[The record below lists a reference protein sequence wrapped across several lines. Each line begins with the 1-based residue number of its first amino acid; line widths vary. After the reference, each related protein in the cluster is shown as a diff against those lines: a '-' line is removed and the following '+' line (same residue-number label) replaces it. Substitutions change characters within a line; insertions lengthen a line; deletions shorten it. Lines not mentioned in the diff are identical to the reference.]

1 MARYV
6 VLWLHAIITLFALLA
21 SAQAQSAAENKSSS
35 LSSSWMDL
43 NSQAHAFLQG
53 RQVDSTCTNDRP
65 CEDGSCC
72 HGRSGFCGRTPE
84 HCAAGVCVSNC
95 DAKADCGI
103 GADPVGKTC
112 PLNVCCGKW
121 GYCGTTANF
130 CGDGCQSNCP
140 QPGPKMLSEG
150 DVDELVIG
158 YLEAW
163 NFVDDAGCAKRKADW
178 VPVGQLTHLNVA
190 FYYIEPGTFAIDR
203 MPGVPPSAYNQLV
216 DLKEKAPGLKVWLA
230 IGGWTFSDNNTVTQP
245 LWNEVSKNA
254 ANRNKFISGLIK
266 FMSDQGYDG
275 VDLDWEY
282 PGAGDRGGKQEDVD
296 NFVHLVKDI
305 RRAFDLQAT
314 ASGHSWGLS
323 FTAPTSYW
331 YMRWFD
337 LKGLMEAVDWVNLM
351 TYDIHGSWDSPENQV
366 GNIVLAHTNLT
377 EIEDA
382 LNLFWRN
389 DVPANR
395 INLGIGFYGRTYKLV
410 DGNCRTPGC
419 KFIEGGTPGPCTDTS
434 GVLSYNEISAI
445 RKEFNINPV
454 YDKTAGV
461 KYMHYNRDQWLSYDD
476 EETIRDKVE
485 YASSKG
491 LRGLFVWAIDQD
503 DDDHT
508 AMSAIVP
515 PGKFDKRNG
524 VGTNGNFKPATGSC
538 SWSPCSNS
546 PKCSKSGTVA
556 NGHDIKCKNGGR
568 KVLCCPLDAQPDP
581 RTCRWEVGTNNAF
594 LKTFGL
600 CGKPNCHDDEVLVA
614 TSDQHY
620 WENGSDEAC
629 NFGSAEPKYCCQG
642 KRGGKDVC
650 APSDR
655 CINILLMESDPS
667 LACPQGRKKFATS
680 GGKCGTASPRQS
692 VTTWCCEA
700 EVETKNCFWTPEG
713 KDKLNFGDSCSNLR
727 ECPPNYVEI
736 GEDTAAAAG
745 SYSQLPDCIPPGP
758 CNDIYDDFFDFIFG
772 PNSCKPSWGKPVPRK
787 LCCPA
792 NDLNIGLDFLPVP
805 LEYLFDYEGQ
815 DPPDDAITTY
825 QIDIDASGDLANDAR
840 DANSNAFG
848 WHIIS
853 GPPGEV
859 TSFDR
864 RDGSHW
870 LLFGCDKEM
879 HEDHTHTVKAVCTD
893 ESDGSNCD
901 HIFRDGVATTVVQMP
916 KGCGPGKYA
925 IAVSMEPASPDE
937 DIHENPAVTHELFK
951 RLEKRGITKP
961 RVYDFTFN
969 YDYSPIVKR
978 GDPNKRI
985 RIDYSDDAGYWA
997 NIVSAPPGRPIGSR
1011 SEHMAWKRE
1020 QQVEV
1025 ERDHGGSWESY
1036 LDHKWRLDRRSTPEH
1051 QLHELHE
1058 RWFSSALGDWLNAM
1072 QHVDESYEVFK
1083 RSISDNVEWTL
1094 FEWGPKIC
1102 QLGGYPT
1109 EMYLKMWAEIDYE
1122 VEAVAMLNLIGDF
1135 GDLNSWKESHVHF
1148 RTKGDVE
1155 ASLNVLAFAKISFNS
1170 DEIELFGMERFG
1182 ATFGIPGLVTVG
1194 PNFKIMARLD
1204 GEASLHTEAKIS
1216 MKVAS
1221 WDYTQQYPNR
1231 EQVEQD
1237 KPEEND
1243 KAEAKQMKDAPA
1255 GTGFDEPKFHADI
1268 EVKGRLTLTLTPK
1281 VIFGI
1286 QWKVDVPDVSVEV
1299 GIKSFATV
1307 HASAGASVDTGDT
1320 SAQLRAC
1327 WGIDC
1332 GYTLYAS
1339 VNAPTLF
1346 GYHLSQYWPLASDA
1360 RPIHDECVEVELW
1373 DGTNDCDNCPGVNT
1387 RRRRSISDL
1396 GGLEAITLTS
1406 EADLNRKRYRRE
1418 LSAVEAISPV
1428 NYVAAFD
1435 PKLS

>member
-1 MARYV
+1 MGVKMARHL
-6 VLWLHAIITLFALLA
+6 VLWLCAVITLFSLA
-21 SAQAQSAAENKSSS
+21 SAQEPAENKST
-35 LSSSWMDL
+35 SSWLDL
-43 NSQAHAFLQG
+43 GLQPPALQG
-53 RQVDSTCTNDRP
+53 RQLDSTCSNDRP
-65 CEDGSCC
+65 CADGSCC

-84 HCAAGVCVSNC
+84 HCAPGVCVSNC
-95 DAKADCGI
+95 DAKAECGE
-103 GADPVGKTC
+103 GADPVGKEC

-140 QPGPKMLSEG
+140 QPGPSMLSEG
-150 DVDELVIG
+150 DVDELVIA
-158 YLEAW
+158 YVEAW
-163 NFVDDAGCAKRKADW
+163 NFDDGAGCAKRSANW
-178 VPVGQLTHLNVA
+178 IPVGQITHLNVA
-190 FYYIEPGTFAIDR
+190 FYYIQPVTFAIDR
-203 MPGVPPSAYNQLV
+203 MPGVPASAYNQLV
-216 DLKEKAPGLKVWLA
+216 DLKEKAPGLKIWLA
-230 IGGWTFSDNNTVTQP
+230 IGGWTFSDNQTVTQP
-245 LWNEVSKNA
+245 LWNEVSRTEG
-254 ANRNKFISGLIK
+254 NRAKFISGLIK

-282 PGAGDRGGKQEDVD
+282 PGAGDRGGKQEDVE

-305 RRAFDLQAT
+305 RRAFDLQVT
-314 ASGHSWGLS
+314 STGHGWGLS

-337 LKGLMEAVDWVNLM
+337 LKGLMQAVDWVNLM
-351 TYDIHGSWDSPENQV
+351 TYDIHGSWDSPENQI

-419 KFIEGGTPGPCTDTS
+419 NFIKGGTPGPCTDTE

-445 RKEFNINPV
+445 RKEFNVNPV
-454 YDKTAGV
+454 HDKTAGV
-461 KYMHYNRDQWLSYDD
+461 KYMHYNKDQWLSYDD
-476 EETIRDKVE
+476 AETIKSKVDF
-485 YASSKG
+485 ASSHG

-508 AMSAIVP
+508 ALNAIVP
-515 PGKFDKRNG
+515 PGKFDKQNG

-538 SWSPCSNS
+538 AWSACGNS
-546 PKCSKSGTVA
+546 PKCTKTGTVA

-581 RTCRWEVGTNNAF
+581 KTCRWEVGDVNPILNPISF
-594 LKTFGL
+594 LLGL
-600 CGKPNCHDDEVLVA
+600 CGKPDCEDDEVLIA

-620 WENGSDEAC
+620 WAFGGDQAC
-629 NFGSAEPKYCCQG
+629 NFGSAEPKYCCKG

-650 APSDR
+650 APSGK
-655 CINILLMESDPS
+655 CTNILLMEHDPS
-667 LACPQGRKKFATS
+667 LGCPQGRKKVTTS
-680 GGKCGTASPRQS
+680 AGKCGASMVPRQS
-692 VTTWCCEA
+692 VMPWCCES
-700 EVETKNCFWTPEG
+700 EVITKNCFWTPQG
-713 KDKLNFGDSCSNLR
+713 TNKLDMGDNCNKITS
-727 ECPPNYVEI
+727 CPPNYVEI
-736 GEDTAAAAG
+736 GEDTVAEAS
-745 SYSQLPDCIPPGP
+745 SYSQIPDCIPPGP
-758 CNDIYDDFFDFIFG
+758 CTGIYDDLLDFIFG
-772 PNSCKPSWGKPVPRK
+772 PDSCKPSWGKPVPRK
-787 LCCPA
+787 FCCPA

-805 LEYLFDYEGQ
+805 LEYLFDYEGR
-815 DPPDDAITTY
+815 DPPDDAITSY
-825 QIDIDASGDLANDAR
+825 QIDIDATGSAADDAR
-840 DANSNAFG
+840 DANGNAFG

-864 RDGSHW
+864 RDDSHW
-870 LLFGCDKEM
+870 ALFGCDENM

-893 ESDGSNCD
+893 ESDGSNCG

-925 IAVSMEPASPDE
+925 IAVSMEPATDLEGVPK
-937 DIHENPAVTHELFK
+937 ELIK
-951 RLEKRGITKP
+951 HLEKRGIPQP

-969 YDYSPIVKR
+969 YDYSPIIKR

-997 NIVSAPPGRPIGSR
+997 NIVSAPPGRNIGSR
-1011 SEHMAWKRE
+1011 AEHMAWKRE

-1025 ERDHGGSWESY
+1025 DRYHGGSWESY
-1036 LDHKWRLDRRSTPEH
+1036 LDHRWSVERRSTPEH
-1051 QLHELHE
+1051 ELHELHE
-1058 RWFSSALGDWLNAM
+1058 RWFSSTLADWLNAM
-1072 QHVDESYEVFK
+1072 EHVDESYEVFK
-1083 RSISDNVEWTL
+1083 RSISDTVTWTI
-1094 FEWGPKIC
+1094 FEWARVC
-1102 QLGGYPT
+1102 QFNGFPT
-1109 EMYLKMWAEIDYE
+1109 QMYLKMWAEIDYE

-1135 GDLNSWKESHVHF
+1135 GDLNSWKESHMHF

-1155 ASLNVLAFAKISFNS
+1155 ASLNFLAFAKISFNS

-1182 ATFGIPGLVTVG
+1182 ATFGIPGLLTLG

-1216 MKVAS
+1216 MNVAS

-1231 EQVEQD
+1231 EQSQQD
-1237 KPEEND
+1237 EPAEKS
-1243 KAEAKQMKDAPA
+1243 KAKAKQLKEAPS
-1255 GTGFDEPKFHADI
+1255 GSGFDAPKFHADI

-1286 QWKVDVPDVSVEV
+1286 QWKVDIPDVTVEV
-1299 GIKSFATV
+1299 GIKSFATI
-1307 HASAGASVDTGDT
+1307 HASAGATVDTGDQ

-1332 GYTLYAS
+1332 GYTLYAA
-1339 VNAPTLF
+1339 VNAPTIF
-1346 GYHLSQYWPLASDA
+1346 NYPLSQYWPLASDTV
-1360 RPIHDECVEVELW
+1360 PIVDECVEVELW
-1373 DGTNDCDNCPGVNT
+1373 DGKNDCDNCDDIG
-1387 RRRRSISDL
+1387 
-1396 GGLEAITLTS
+1396 
-1406 EADLNRKRYRRE
+1406 KRDFVLDPTASKTPNPRQRFRRE
-1418 LSAVEAISPV
+1418 LSALEGIPAVDISPLNYVEA
-1428 NYVAAFD
+1428 
-1435 PKLS
+1435 LSGPL